1 MSVYLDY
8 MDSKTKSH
16 PKYEAYSDP
25 DCDCCVKCI
34 CLPCWL
40 AFCIRKK
47 TFAKDCEPI
56 FVKPYE
62 EETWVQP
69 FKKTD
74 LKH

>member
-8 MDSKTKSH
+8 MDSKIKSH
-16 PKYEAYSDP
+16 PKYEAYSDT
-25 DCDCCVKCI
+25 DGDCCVKCI

-40 AFCIRKK
+40 SFCIRKK
-47 TFAKDCEPI
+47 ACETKL
-56 FVKPYE
+56 FVKPFE

-69 FKKTD
+69 FEKKD